1 MDINIICVG
10 KIKEKYLTMGVS
22 EFLKRMKSFAKVNII
37 ELKEFGNDGNR
48 DISINKEANL
58 ILSQIDK
65 IGGYTILL
73 DIFGEMKNSEEMA
86 NFLEKLSLNTSTINF
101 VIGGSYG
108 VNDKIRQKSNLR
120 LSFSKLT
127 FPHQMMRFILME
139 QIYRWYSII
148 NNGKYHK

>member
-10 KIKEKYLTMGVS
+10 KIKEKYLTMGIS